1 MYVCVQVE
9 AFMRGMIKQIQ
20 TGGRRSFFG
29 KKMAASGRDKFT
41 LEDMLSFQ
49 RVKFFF
55 SSKWIQARSSA
66 ADRYSSFLL
75 LLPCNFVGPFPL
87 SQTVC

>member
-1 MYVCVQVE
+1 
-9 AFMRGMIKQIQ
+9 
-20 TGGRRSFFG
+20 
-29 KKMAASGRDKFT
+29 MAASGRDKFT

-55 SSKWIQARSSA
+55 SSKRIQARSSS

-87 SQTVC
+87 SQTIC